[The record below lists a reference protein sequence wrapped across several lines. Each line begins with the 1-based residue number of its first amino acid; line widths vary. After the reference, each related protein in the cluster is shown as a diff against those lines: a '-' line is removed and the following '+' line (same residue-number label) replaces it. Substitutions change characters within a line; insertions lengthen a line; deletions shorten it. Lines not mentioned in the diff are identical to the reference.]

1 MRAVLFENSRLLDP
15 TQDHVLEG
23 LSVLVEGDTIREVSA
38 RPPRLAGA
46 TVVDCDGRT
55 LMPGLIDC
63 HVHVFLSEV
72 NIRALEK
79 WSRERL
85 ELRFLPGGT
94 VHALFRYGGTTCS
107 NLGRPLEFHY
117 ALQLGPAED
126 GYPILQA
133 ECAPAPDDVGHQS
146 MCEFLN
152 NPRSL
157 MESIAREKPLLG
169 QPINDVLSWQRPYSP
184 SGCYCDSDRRIH
196 KWGLVFEVVHFAL
209 VRHEHNH
216 GNDASCATLQD

>member
-72 NIRALEK
+72 NIRALEAVPLTLMTA
-79 WSRERL
+79 R
-85 ELRFLPGGT
+85 GT
-94 VHALFRYGGTTCS
+94 RQDPVRVADLDWCPVCRRALCW
-107 NLGRPLEFHY
+107 
-117 ALQLGPAED
+117 
-126 GYPILQA
+126 PI
-133 ECAPAPDDVGHQS
+133 C
-146 MCEFLN
+146 C
-152 NPRSL
+152 RT
-157 MESIAREKPLLG
+157 R
-169 QPINDVLSWQRPYSP
+169 SP
-184 SGCYCDSDRRIH
+184 STKGTS
-196 KWGLVFEVVHFAL
+196 AP
-209 VRHEHNH
+209 
-216 GNDASCATLQD
+216 T